1 MTRRDPKR
9 AFVARPSDPD
19 AWVRAPEP
27 AVSKNGT
34 KVDRFTARLTIDVTP
49 ELRGR
54 IKVRAF
60 QRAITVAEMLRDLLT
75 REFPDNPGG
84 TG

>member
-1 MTRRDPKR
+1 MPR
-9 AFVARPSDPD
+9 ARGGSSRKCRAPSWP
-19 AWVRAPEP
+19 PEP
-27 AVSKNGT
+27 AVSKNGA
-34 KVDRFTARLTIDVTP
+34 KADRFTARLTIDVTP

-54 IKVRAF
+54 IKVQAF

-84 TG
+84 TA